1 MDSLEKRLEQQL
13 IGQVTSVEREKKKS
27 GDVNVHSGI

>member
-13 IGQVTSVEREKKKS
+13 IGQVPLSREKKRDWDS
-27 GDVNVHSGI
+27 S